1 MNLTPEEK
9 AKIVARSKEIGMKKA
24 AEEFGISYYAVRYM
38 RYYEKKHPGKK
49 KEMPPETEN
58 IILKEKLS
66 LLTEQRDKLKAA
78 VASLA

>member
-1 MNLTPEEK
+1 MNLTSEEK
-9 AKIVARSKEIGMKKA
+9 EKIVARSKEIGMKKA

-38 RYYEKKHPGKK
+38 RYYEKKHSGKK
-49 KEMPPETEN
+49 KMVSPEIEN